1 MPEDIIAY
9 VCSDLSA
16 HAPQAEAG
24 LRDQA
29 CDRILGRYIQQ
40 EDLDR
45 MRDDPEDLLACLQE
59 CITLDNE
66 QLAKAKEG
74 GARDRHTR
82 GATTNATCGRTLGDN
97 RPCRR

>member
-1 MPEDIIAY
+1 MPEDIITY

-45 MRDDPEDLLACLQE
+45 MRDDPDDLLACLRVS
-59 CITLDNE
+59 L
-66 QLAKAKEG
+66 L
-74 GARDRHTR
+74 HS
-82 GATTNATCGRTLGDN
+82 TTSSSRKRRTS
-97 RPCRR
+97 

>member
-45 MRDDPEDLLACLQE
+45 MRDDPDDLLACLQE
-59 CITLDNE
+59 CITLAIIILQAAE
-66 QLAKAKEG
+66 
-74 GARDRHTR
+74 RFIH
-82 GATTNATCGRTLGDN
+82 RTQ
-97 RPCRR
+97 